1 MEPRAK
7 VTRYSHLLF
16 LEQQSVVV
24 LEITLNLT
32 THVQLSEPSAIL
44 VTSYKIFN
52 LHNLQLVNLY
62 NTEDCSGSITQG
74 VN

>member
-1 MEPRAK
+1 M
-7 VTRYSHLLF
+7 
-16 LEQQSVVV
+16 VV